1 MENVINA
8 QEPILEKEPEFPSST
23 PGKFGKIP
31 KQVVIAGIFIIVIL
45 MMVVTFPGK
54 SKSKKHTKLPVMQSE
69 MIDSYEQQSPITTDP
84 FSREAVDN
92 PTGISNPMTRNAE
105 FGNGTPQMG
114 QGNAPV
120 MNSSTPSADKLPSQ
134 QMRSNT
140 RNSVPN
146 EELGYTVPKR
156 ITDRLGGSYQDMV
169 KHFRGTRQYAV
180 EPVDGGAYGKLLER
194 DRLERVEPALKNLN
208 ENSEQFANKV
218 NFTVPSGTRIRAVSL
233 QEVNSDHPGY
243 FTARI
248 TSPMELSGYKILC
261 QSRGNMRDR
270 IPVSADKI
278 IAPDGK
284 SETQIPGEV
293 QMKYA
298 GLEGDVESH
307 ALRRLVPPVASAF
320 LGAGAGFLYFK
331 AIGGDKLNSET
342 GRINTADA
350 VVSAPFDKGVTGVQN
365 EVERFGGDYPNT
377 VVVPQG
383 TQFEILVTEQFAIE
397 L

>member
-1 MENVINA
+1 MSNTINTKDVMDTE
-8 QEPILEKEPEFPSST
+8 QEFPAST
-23 PGKFGKIP
+23 PGKFSKIP
-31 KQVVIAGIFIIVIL
+31 KPLILAGIFVVFIL
-45 MMVVTFPGK
+45 MIVATFPGK
-54 SKSKKHTKLPVMQSE
+54 SKAKNHSKPSVMQAE
-69 MIDSYEQQSPITTDP
+69 KIDTYEEQSPITTDP
-84 FSREAVDN
+84 FSTEAVEN
-92 PTGISNPMTRNAE
+92 TSQMSNKSSY
-105 FGNGTPQMG
+105 GNNVQQMG
-114 QGNAPV
+114 QGSEPV
-120 MNSSTPSADKLPSQ
+120 MLNSSTPPLQSSTLPQESGYT
-134 QMRSNT
+134 RS
-140 RNSVPN
+140 SVPQ
-146 EELGYTVPKR
+146 ESQGYVLSKN
-156 ITDRLGGSYQDMV
+156 ITDRLNGSYQDMV
-169 KHFRGTRQYAV
+169 KHFRGTRQHAV
-180 EPVDGGAYGKLLER
+180 EPVEGDAYGKLLER
-194 DRLERVEPALKNLN
+194 VRLEQVEPTLKNLT
-208 ENSEQFANKV
+208 ENSARYANTV

-233 QEVNSDHPGY
+233 QEVNSDHPGF

-261 QSRGNMRDR
+261 QSRGNIRDR
-270 IPVSADKI
+270 IPVTADKI

-307 ALRRLVPPVASAF
+307 ALRRLIPPVASAF
-320 LGAGAGFLYFK
+320 IGAGAGFLYFK

-350 VVSAPFDKGVTGVQN
+350 VVSAPFEKGVTGVQN

-383 TQFEILVTEQFAIE
+383 TQFEILVTEQFSIE